1 MKFCHNCGK
10 KVIEGAKFCPDCG
23 TNLTSLASKPPVPAT
38 FEPFTPK
45 RGKNDDDDDEDEYID
60 RLSHANVRQTELHVE
75 IVKDRPMGET
85 IGSLVA
91 QAPLGGPPIQDDVR
105 QAPPATQDFLSEFKR
120 EAGALRTNEK

>member
-10 KVIEGAKFCPDCG
+10 KVIEGSKFCPECG
-23 TNLTSLASKPPVPAT
+23 TSLTSLANKPPTST
-38 FEPFTPK
+38 FEPFVPK
-45 RGKNDDDDDEDEYID
+45 KRAGDEDDDDDEYVD
-60 RLSHANVRQTELHVE
+60 RLSHANVRQSELQVE